1 MNLTTEQKAQMYN
14 DLLFRYQRLQEEVR
28 LIKAQS
34 INISDNDQR
43 RIDLIEAEMRNVYAQ
58 TERLYR

>member
-34 INISDNDQR
+34 INVSDSDQR
-43 RIDLIEAEMRNVYAQ
+43 RIDLIESEMKNVYAQ